1 MIRNSHTAV
10 LERNVTFTDVLVT
23 EPYEV
28 AWSSEAR
35 VFVRTPDLSGH
46 IEASAE
52 ISPDGLFWIPE
63 GTPPVTLAQAG
74 LLSFP
79 LRDYGHWL
87 RVVVRVSGETPS
99 ARVIIYLALKE

>member
-1 MIRNSHTAV
+1 M
-10 LERNVTFTDVLVT
+10 
-23 EPYEV
+23 
-28 AWSSEAR
+28 
-35 VFVRTPDLSGH
+35 
-46 IEASAE
+46 
-52 ISPDGLFWIPE
+52 
-63 GTPPVTLAQAG
+63 TLAQAG